1 MLSIKNLIMKKII
14 LIILALSILNALYS
28 QTDEVKFSKTG
39 WNFGLLPV
47 VSYNSDLG
55 FQYGA
60 LTNIYNYGDGSSFP
74 KYKHSIYFEVSRYT
88 KGSGIYRFFYDSE
101 FVIPKTRLT
110 VDVSYL
116 PDQALDFFGFNGY
129 DAVYNSNFSNQNS
142 PDYKTRMYYKHKRD
156 IFRLKADFQGS
167 LGLKN
172 LNWVLGYNF
181 MTVKTGSVPISK
193 LNDGKKPEDQLPS
206 VPSLYDN
213 YVSWGII
220 SPEEK
225 DGGLHNSL
233 KLGFVYD
240 SRDNEPCPMKGI
252 WSELVLFNSISKDF
266 VFGKLAA
273 THRQY
278 FTIIPK
284 DLSFVYR
291 LGYQGIVY
299 GKSPFYMLPYMIYS
313 YMPSSTVD
321 GLGGNKSIRGMI
333 RNRTVGD
340 GMVYANAEFRY
351 KFVRFK
357 FIKQNWYVALNPF
370 LDAGMV
376 VQKTKI
382 DKSNMPS
389 EIQQVLYFNNNAETI
404 HLTYGAGL
412 HIAMNENFVIAAD
425 IGLPMKKDDGKMGIY
440 IGMNWLF

>member
-1 MLSIKNLIMKKII
+1 MKKII

-28 QTDEVKFSKTG
+28 QTDEVKPSKTG

-129 DAVYNSNFSNQNS
+129 DAVYNSSFSNQNS

-172 LNWVLGYNF
+172 FNWVLGYNF
-181 MTVKTGSVPISK
+181 MTVKTGSVPIDK

-252 WSELVLFNSISKDF
+252 WSELVLFNSHSKDF

-389 EIQQVLYFNNNAETI
+389 EIQQALYFNNNAETI

-425 IGLPMKKDDGKMGIY
+425 IGLPMKKNDGKMGIY

>member
-1 MLSIKNLIMKKII
+1 MKKII